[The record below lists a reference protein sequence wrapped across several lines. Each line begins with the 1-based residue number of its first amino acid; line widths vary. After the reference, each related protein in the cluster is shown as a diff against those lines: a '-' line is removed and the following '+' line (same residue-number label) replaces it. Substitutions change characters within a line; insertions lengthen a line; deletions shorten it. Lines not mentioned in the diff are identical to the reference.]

1 MAEAA
6 ELRTVRRGVEAV
18 YRDLHRGLRRQPL
31 HVREQFSARQGPGQ
45 LPGDLQRLQ
54 AALGPLQRE
63 REDGAVLED
72 RDGFLS
78 AAIACSLGSLAI
90 RSPHERSDMRVLS
103 RVSLRSPGLRHWLWS

>member
-6 ELRTVRRGVEAV
+6 ELRTVRRGLEAV
-18 YRDLHRGLRRQPL
+18 YRDLHRSVWRQPL
-31 HVREQFSARQGPGQ
+31 HVREQFPARQGPGQ

-72 RDGFLS
+72 GDGFLS
-78 AAIACSLGSLAI
+78 AAIAASLI
-90 RSPHERSDMRVLS
+90 RHWCCAQECFAR
-103 RVSLRSPGLRHWLWS
+103 GLRAPLEFARG